1 MGDEHVSDTPPP
13 PLFPLGPSAKPLFSL
28 GTSIN
33 VSATSPTQNTTTTPA
48 ERLADFGESV
58 QLTHSIAKRQT
69 FAGSPYWM
77 APEVIMAQDT

>member
-1 MGDEHVSDTPPP
+1 MSLVLC
-13 PLFPLGPSAKPLFSL
+13 PL
-28 GTSIN
+28 
-33 VSATSPTQNTTTTPA
+33 VSALLLPA
-48 ERLADFGESV
+48 VLLPRNRVLRRKFDLQRLADFGESV